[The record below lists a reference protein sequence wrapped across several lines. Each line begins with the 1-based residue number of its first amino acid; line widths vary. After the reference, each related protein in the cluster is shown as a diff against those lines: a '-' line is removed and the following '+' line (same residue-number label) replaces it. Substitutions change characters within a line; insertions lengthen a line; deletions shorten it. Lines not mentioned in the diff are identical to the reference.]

1 VDEHGGHTV
10 GSKEE
15 DGINNLLGDLTQSEE
30 AKACAIVFSTSRIAT
45 GEKPSSVPQLI
56 TRPRTKEK
64 QEHDELQLR

>member
-30 AKACAIVFSTSRIAT
+30 AKACAIVLSTPRIAT
-45 GEKPSSVPQLI
+45 GEKPSSVNPV
-56 TRPRTKEK
+56 
-64 QEHDELQLR
+64 DY